1 MNSHIRNFVIIAHID
16 HGKSTLADRFLEVTG
31 TIAARRMH
39 AQYLDQLDLEQERGI
54 TIKMAPVRM
63 RYKPT
68 TNNQQPTTGA
78 DGRQS
83 LIVSRESSNSEFIL
97 NLIDTPGHSDFS
109 YEVSRALHAVEGA
122 ILLVDVSQGIQ
133 AQTLANLR
141 SARAAGLIIIGA
153 LNKVDLLKSD
163 PHGEERL
170 RASAAEL
177 AELVNC
183 KPEDILWVSGKT
195 GEGVV
200 ELLGEVIRKLPSPKH
215 LGKARGAPRA
225 LIFDSFYDNH
235 RGVVASVRVFHGEF
249 LSDDTVYLVATRAQS
264 KLKELGHLAPEP
276 TKDESL
282 GEGMIG
288 YLATGIKDPDVVH
301 IGDTVVAVRPE
312 NRQKLSEEELLEGYR
327 EPKPVVFVSF
337 YPDSNDDHELLL
349 RSLKK
354 LKLNDAALVIEPD
367 QNDVLGRGFKVGFL
381 GRLHFEIT
389 AERLSREYGVET
401 VNTFP
406 SVAYRIKTPR
416 GWEVIVQPDELP
428 DDALEI
434 QEPVVRLSVLVPHD
448 RLPALFPIQARYRFT
463 DTVTESFHDRVE
475 LRATM
480 PLAELVGDFDDQVKS
495 ATEGYASFSYELA
508 GYAKADIVK
517 LEVRVTDQRIPGLSR
532 FVPREGHER
541 DARKMAERLKSI
553 LPQRQHAQPIQIIV
567 GGRVVARED
576 ITALRKDV
584 TGYLYGGDRS
594 RKMKLWKK
602 QKRGKERLA
611 GRAETRLTPEM
622 FKELLKK

>member
-1 MNSHIRNFVIIAHID
+1 
-16 HGKSTLADRFLEVTG
+16 
-31 TIAARRMH
+31 
-39 AQYLDQLDLEQERGI
+39 
-54 TIKMAPVRM
+54 
-63 RYKPT
+63 
-68 TNNQQPTTGA
+68 
-78 DGRQS
+78 
-83 LIVSRESSNSEFIL
+83 
-97 NLIDTPGHSDFS
+97 
-109 YEVSRALHAVEGA
+109 
-122 ILLVDVSQGIQ
+122 
-133 AQTLANLR
+133 
-141 SARAAGLIIIGA
+141 
-153 LNKVDLLKSD
+153 
-163 PHGEERL
+163 
-170 RASAAEL
+170 
-177 AELVNC
+177 
-183 KPEDILWVSGKT
+183 
-195 GEGVV
+195 
-200 ELLGEVIRKLPSPKH
+200 
-215 LGKARGAPRA
+215 
-225 LIFDSFYDNH
+225 
-235 RGVVASVRVFHGEF
+235 
-249 LSDDTVYLVATRAQS
+249 
-264 KLKELGHLAPEP
+264 
-276 TKDESL
+276 
-282 GEGMIG
+282 MIG
-288 YLATGIKDPDVVH
+288 YLATGIKDPDIVH

-312 NRQKLSEEELLEGYR
+312 NRQRLAAEELLEGYQ

-349 RSLKK
+349 KSLKK
-354 LKLNDAALVIEPD
+354 LKLNDAALVVEPD
-367 QNDVLGRGFKVGFL
+367 QNEVLGRGFKVGFL

-389 AERLSREYGVET
+389 AERLSREYGAET

-434 QEPVVRLSVLVPHD
+434 WEPVVRLSILVPHD

-463 DTVTESFHDRVE
+463 DSVTESFHDRVE

-517 LEVRVTDQRIPGLSR
+517 LEVRITDQRIPGLSR
-532 FVPREGHER
+532 FVPSEGHER
-541 DARKMAERLKSI
+541 EARKMAERLKSI
-553 LPQRQHAQPIQIIV
+553 LPREQHAQPIQIIV

-611 GRAETRLTPEM
+611 GRAVTRLTPEM